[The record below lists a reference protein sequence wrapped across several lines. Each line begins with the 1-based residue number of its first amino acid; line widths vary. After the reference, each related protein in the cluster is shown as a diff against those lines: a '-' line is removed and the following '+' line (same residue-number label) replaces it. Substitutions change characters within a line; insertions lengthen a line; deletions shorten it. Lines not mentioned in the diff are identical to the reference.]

1 MVKSELVQQICN
13 IYSNLKYRDVKMMI
27 DIIFNEIENAMTKG
41 MHCEFREFGTF
52 KVKTREKREAR
63 DPKTGKK
70 ILVEK
75 KIAPSFKMSSLLRL
89 KLNNIERKSL
99 QNL

>member
-52 KVKTREKREAR
+52 KVKYSKMLSQIVFLT
-63 DPKTGKK
+63 
-70 ILVEK
+70 
-75 KIAPSFKMSSLLRL
+75 SF
-89 KLNNIERKSL
+89 
-99 QNL
+99 